1 MAAANLSHEGLI
13 IFLIGLTCS
22 GIRTCCCFSRRNYFR
37 HINFLEVVS
46 LFKSTTRLNCK
57 NKTHRRFMVFDLYAD
72 NDVVFPSNEGDVVR
86 CATNRIHQFFDR
98 SFSI

>member
-1 MAAANLSHEGLI
+1 MSNEGLI

-22 GIRTCCCFSRRNYFR
+22 GISTCCCLSRRNYFR

-57 NKTHRRFMVFDLYAD
+57 NKTHRRFMVFDLCAD
-72 NDVVFPSNEGDVVR
+72 NDVYFPRTKACSHM
-86 CATNRIHQFFDR
+86 ATNRIHQFFDR